1 MDIPSITIARRATI
15 HDGKVTVERCLSDG
29 IEVLESDMP
38 AVVTFTS
45 EGGELRNVS
54 LAALMKVKKKEI
66 PKWSASDLGFDKVDV
81 MDLSD
86 LYEPDLGVTDCDLM
100 TGESLEE
107 KGRNLAKKLLEEGVT
122 LK

>member
-1 MDIPSITIARRATI
+1 MS
-15 HDGKVTVERCLSDG
+15 KLVSTVEKR
-29 IEVLESDMP
+29 
-38 AVVTFTS
+38 A
-45 EGGELRNVS
+45 S
-54 LAALMKVKKKEI
+54 LLIKYRKLKVKKKEI